1 MPNSVYLNPPTEPEG
16 KYLFWQPPRHYANQ
30 KQQLTD
36 EQVFRTKERHSDF
49 DIWEL
54 LQDREAALQF
64 YRWKR
69 RIEKHVS
76 PDITSPGDVLQA
88 STDAFDRKYYPPRGI
103 CSHPIP
109 QVTLRHLQDTTRPN
123 TLSSELRSTLEN
135 SERFTLKLEN
145 RLGKSDLQHVV
156 ARVHLCRIETVDDQ
170 PIENCPHLVLKIFDD
185 RFMDMPNPYDED
197 GVILEDNENIT
208 SYLSFSSFLT
218 AEWHVRGEL
227 TAYEKMKVAQ
237 GSIIPY
243 FYGAHEVKSSS
254 LKSY

>member
-1 MPNSVYLNPPTEPEG
+1 MLNSVYINPPLEPEG
-16 KYLFWQPPRHYANQ
+16 KYLFWQPPRQYANQ

-49 DIWEL
+49 DILKLIE
-54 LQDREAALQF
+54 DREAALQF

-69 RIEKHVS
+69 HIEKHIS
-76 PDITSPGDVLQA
+76 LDITSPGDVLQA
-88 STDAFDRKYYPPRGI
+88 STDAFDRQCYPPRGI

-109 QVTLRHLQDTTRPN
+109 QVTLQHLQDTTRPN
-123 TLSSELRSTLEN
+123 PLSSELRSKLEN
-135 SERFTLKLEN
+135 SERFTLKLEK
-145 RLGKSDLQHVV
+145 RLGISDLQHVNT
-156 ARVHLCRIETVDDQ
+156 RVHLCRIETVDDQ
-170 PIENCPHLVLKIFDD
+170 PIENCPQLVLKIFDD
-185 RFMDMPNPYDED
+185 RFMEMINPYDED
-197 GVILEDNENIT
+197 GVMDDYENIT

-254 LKSY
+254 LELY